1 MKKGILRRM
10 IDKIKEFAI
19 VISTTGKL
27 AVGKLKNGGWK
38 GSMLALSGTVATF
51 ATVLTACVNE
61 PDVKIETITDKEK
74 VESLVSENF
83 SVENAVKDE
92 MQKQF
97 GKLENFTFENGVA
110 KAVVTKD
117 GEKYNAEVAI
127 NVDANDFKVEKYTNA
142 KEVADDGSLHFYLDG
157 KLTSEKVGG
166 IVVEV
171 GKDTYVVVDPTDFY
185 IEISMAVSDASLKK
199 VETEKPDPEEPE
211 NPGDPTDPENPD
223 PEEPENPGGEDKPD
237 PDDPENPG
245 DPTDPENPDPENPEN
260 PTDPEEPENPGG
272 EENPDP
278 EEPENP
284 DSQIE
289 TIDDINVIEQ
299 LLSQKDLTIEA
310 LAKAAATAFYG
321 QDNVSNLSYQNGIV
335 SGQAKTAE
343 GTVNFSANLD
353 LSATDFEGKFYAGA
367 ELSADGKTFSFYQNG
382 TLATLTITEDMA
394 VIETADGVNILDTAA
409 AEQMVVNKFETT
421 NNETSVPSQDITFDS
436 WEELMNAGDGVVK
449 DAVFE
454 ILKDNLLTESVIKSM
469 FGNSMKPENLE
480 DGTIEILKWGFDTND
495 QNEITAIEVM
505 GVRTGAQTNK
515 PDSKQLQTAS
525 FTLQTPVK
533 LSAIQGSSVVV
544 DSNNVVSYP
553 DQECEIKI
561 NLDAFAA
568 ALKNATHKNIARH
581 TISSQTL
588 TEENQQYFDL
598 CMQLAVEKG
607 YSKQDAE
614 LAFVTVTSGTTFT
627 DEFEEQTKT
636 KNAIQIQITFVDI
649 KENKQMT
656 IKFLF
661 PDTRN
666 SETPMVDEIE
676 KALDLDTPLYKV
688 IVAETKNIMSES
700 DMNFEF
706 DLNNVVIYQIPQKE
720 GENQA

>member
-1 MKKGILRRM
+1 MSKGILRRM

-27 AVGKLKNGGWK
+27 AVGRLKNGGWK

-127 NVDANDFKVEKYTNA
+127 NVDANDFEVTKYNNA
-142 KEVADDGSLHFYLDG
+142 KVADDGSLHFYLDG
-157 KLTSEKVGG
+157 KLTSEKVDG

-171 GKDTYVVVDPTDFY
+171 GKAIYVVDPTDFY
-185 IEISMAVSDASLKK
+185 IEISMAVSDASLNK
-199 VETEKPDPEEPE
+199 VETEKPD
-211 NPGDPTDPENPD
+211 
-223 PEEPENPGGEDKPD
+223 PENPGGEDKPD
-237 PDDPENPG
+237 PEDPENP
-245 DPTDPENPDPENPEN
+245 TDPEEPENPTDPENPEN
-260 PTDPEEPENPGG
+260 PTDPEEPENPTDP
-272 EENPDP
+272 ENPDP

-353 LSATDFEGKFYAGA
+353 LSATDFEGEFYADA
-367 ELSADGKTFSFYQNG
+367 ELSADGKTLSFYQNG
-382 TLATLTITEDMA
+382 TLTTLTITEDMA
-394 VIETADGVNILDTAA
+394 VIETADGVNLLDTAA
-409 AEQMVVNKFETT
+409 AEQMVANKFETT

-436 WEELMNAGDGVVK
+436 WEELMNIEDVNFK
-449 DAVFE
+449 NELDQ
-454 ILKDNLLTESVIKSM
+454 ILQKNLFTDLTFRRLFGADLTLDNLD
-469 FGNSMKPENLE
+469 
-480 DGTIEILKWGFDTND
+480 DGTINILKWGFDL
-495 QNEITAIEVM
+495 NESKKSINAIEIL
-505 GVRTGAQTNK
+505 GVRNGY
-515 PDSKQLQTAS
+515 PYEDSKAVKS
-525 FTLQTPVK
+525 AKFTLAEP
-533 LSAIQGSSVVV
+533 LSFDSIKVIKEGNKYNYNFDSFEQGLLNAVYKKGAEHSVNHE
-544 DSNNVVSYP
+544 S
-553 DQECEIKI
+553 
-561 NLDAFAA
+561 LDD
-568 ALKNATHKNIARH
+568 T
-581 TISSQTL
+581 
-588 TEENQQYFDL
+588 NQQYFDL
-598 CMQLAVEKG
+598 CMPLAVEKG
-607 YSKQDAE
+607 YIKQDAE
-614 LAFVTVTSGTTFT
+614 LAFVAVEARGSTNEQFGSTYRIKIVAINLKSNSIEEFTFTFKDSVDSSKTPLERIREAYNKGDYLVGTSG
-627 DEFEEQTKT
+627 
-636 KNAIQIQITFVDI
+636 
-649 KENKQMT
+649 
-656 IKFLF
+656 
-661 PDTRN
+661 
-666 SETPMVDEIE
+666 
-676 KALDLDTPLYKV
+676 DTPILSSSD
-688 IVAETKNIMSES
+688 IVFA
-700 DMNFEF
+700 F
-706 DLNNVVIYQIPQKE
+706 DDALNNVVIYQIPQKE